1 MMVSAPPRPPRL
13 SDPVDRDELEAL
25 IEEARRRARRRRRI
39 YGAAAALTG
48 LVGVAAFA
56 VFDRVASSQ
65 SIVSASGTPVNA
77 SAATA
82 GSKIAFIREP
92 YIGGYAGVL
101 YVMNADGSEQ
111 VKLAPAHPGGR
122 WSPDGQKIAV
132 AEGHIQLV
140 NADGRGQQQLTSG
153 PGSDSGLAWSPDG
166 RSMAFARSQPPFRFP
181 GGYWDFYVMNSD
193 GSGQRKVARTWA
205 PVGARGPVNHLSWS
219 PFGDKI
225 AFVSRRDRNLEISV
239 VNADGS
245 GERRLTRNTVGDW
258 EPAWSPDGRRIAFLR
273 NWHLYV
279 MNADGTGQRRLTRA
293 EVLQVA
299 VEHESRQAGDYA
311 IYVRT
316 SERPARW
323 YTGLAYGSRA
333 KAEEV
338 AQTIRDNGSRD
349 FAPVW
354 SPDGQ
359 RIAFERRL
367 GRVQS
372 GRSCVT
378 CGTALIFEVHVVN
391 ADGSGQQVLARRGAK
406 PAWSPDGRKI
416 AFQTKRRYGNAE
428 IYVMNADGSGQRNL
442 TRTPRWHEGSPAWS
456 PGQSG

>member
-1 MMVSAPPRPPRL
+1 
-13 SDPVDRDELEAL
+13 VDRDELEAL

-39 YGAAAALTG
+39 YGAAATLAALA
-48 LVGVAAFA
+48 GVAAFA

-65 SIVSASGTPVNA
+65 SIASALGTPINA

-92 YIGGYAGVL
+92 YRGGYAGDL
-101 YVMNADGSEQ
+101 WVMNADGSGQ
-111 VKLAPAHPGGR
+111 QRLAPAHWGR
-122 WSPDGQKIAV
+122 WSPDGQKIAFDGGV
-132 AEGHIQLV
+132 YVV
-140 NADGRGQQQLTSG
+140 NADESWHQQLTKG
-153 PGSDSGLAWSPDG
+153 RGWDGVAWSPDG
-166 RSMAFARSQPPFRFP
+166 RSIAFARSQPPFDFP
-181 GGYWDFYVMNSD
+181 GGYWDFYVTNSD
-193 GSGQRKVARTWA
+193 GTGQRKVARTWA
-205 PVGARGPVNHLSWS
+205 RVGARGPVDHLSWS
-219 PFGDKI
+219 PLGDKI

-239 VNADGS
+239 VKADGT

-258 EPAWSPDGRRIAFLR
+258 EPSWSPDGRRIAFLR

-279 MNADGTGQRRLTRA
+279 MNADGTGQRRLTRG

-299 VEHESRQAGDYA
+299 VEHESRAEGDYA

-316 SERPARW
+316 SERRERW

-378 CGTALIFEVHVVN
+378 CGTALIFEVQVVN

-416 AFQTKRRYGNAE
+416 AFQTKRRDGNAE

-442 TRTPRWHEGSPAWS
+442 TRTRNWHEGSPLWS
-456 PGQSG
+456 PGQSR